1 MQLDAIEDAESG
13 SSSEDD
19 YLLELADM
27 TEYEGVLPK
36 DNYSSP
42 FYIDV
47 PVPQQLGDHR
57 HLGDDTQ
64 SYVREYPTAILADRF
79 DKWRK
84 LLKSLVA
91 YLREVAAAQ
100 EQYARI
106 NAHLKSSVKFSFL
119 ADLEEGTNRVV
130 EQLKRPSSPSQQG
143 AENAQDSYFQVPES
157 GSNGFLRYG
166 SGSIQ
171 DLQVSLK
178 KYHMTVSGQQLKA
191 SRELNNVVI
200 PKLEELRR
208 NLSSKIKEI
217 KELSYDFKTNI
228 HEQVALT
235 GQLLQKY
242 IASID
247 LLSAAEDS
255 PSFKGDGQRLKP
267 KHDPYLLKLQL
278 DLQLKRQLLEENY
291 LQEAYINLQTSG
303 MELEKIVYG
312 QIQNALQK
320 FAHIMDIEASAAI
333 NGLSQELRRGIL
345 SKPTTIEWD
354 DFVGLHPTCLLNWKS
369 SDPVPPPR
377 RLSDIRYPKMKSSMA
392 KCIRAG
398 YLMKKS
404 KLLKNYNKGYF
415 VLTSNYLHEFKSSDF
430 FKMANEGEKA
440 PLKKINFAPL
450 GSISLNE
457 STITEALPQKF
468 ILSSTCACI
477 DSQETCLSATSSGGT
492 FAPIQGSRS
501 SVSLGKLLKGA
512 AKPGKALTSAKSPT
526 VEISKSNVW
535 TFKPSA
541 TQPEKEFKKWC
552 SELRHL
558 SGFNTTLERCRYI
571 EEKIVKAHSRASSKA
586 SQSSLG
592 TPPEGPGRA
601 QKPQFIDIKGL
612 SPMAYNVASPVN
624 TPAFDDNGNLI
635 MVGERNMSLHTPSGL
650 SFQGA
655 SSFTNTLSSDGTGLQ
670 SRTPTPV
677 DTAATFT
684 EANVNSVQP
693 SLLQPGGGSSVSSPR
708 STESINNSG
717 GYFAIPVNRSQ
728 PQRDSRSSSQNRSDR
743 SPPSTNVPLLR
754 VTSQSGNEQQ
764 PGRPSLYKQASS
776 PSLTSIKSRPTQLVL
791 KHKRNLSFQSLAEM
805 VSK

>member
-13 SSSEDD
+13 SSSDDD
-19 YLLELADM
+19 YLLELADV
-27 TEYEGVLPK
+27 TEFEGVLPK
-36 DNYSSP
+36 DHYSSP
-42 FYIDV
+42 FYVDV
-47 PVPQQLGDHR
+47 PVPQSLGDHR

-64 SYVREYPTAILADRF
+64 SYVREYPTSILADRF

-100 EQYARI
+100 EQHARI
-106 NAHLKSSVKFSFL
+106 NAHLKSAVKFSFL
-119 ADLEEGTNRVV
+119 ADLEEGTNKVV
-130 EQLKRPSSPSQQG
+130 EQLKRPSSPSQSG
-143 AENAQDSYFQVPES
+143 AESAQDSYFQVQE
-157 GSNGFLRYG
+157 GCSNGFLRYG

-178 KYHMTVSGQQLKA
+178 KYHMTVSNQQLKA

-217 KELSYDFKTNI
+217 KELSNDFKTNI

-242 IASID
+242 IASVD
-247 LLSAAEDS
+247 LLSTAEDS
-255 PSFKGDGQRLKP
+255 TSSKSTGQRLKP

-312 QIQNALQK
+312 QIQTALQK
-320 FAHIMDIEASAAI
+320 FAHYMDIESCAAI
-333 NGLSQELRRGIL
+333 NGICQELRRGIL

-377 RLSDIRYPKMKSSMA
+377 RLSDIRYPKMKSPMA

-430 FKMANEGEKA
+430 FKMANNGEK
-440 PLKKINFAPL
+440 PSLKKINFDPL
-450 GSISLNE
+450 GSIPLNE
-457 STITEALPQKF
+457 STVTEALPQKF
-468 ILSSTCACI
+468 VLCSTWAGI
-477 DSQETCLSATSSGGT
+477 DSQEAGLSATSSGT
-492 FAPIQGSRS
+492 SFTSMQGSRS

-512 AKPGKALTSAKSPT
+512 AKPGKALTSAKAST
-526 VEISKSNVW
+526 SEITKGHVW
-535 TFKPSA
+535 TFKPST
-541 TQPEKEFKKWC
+541 TQSEKDFKKWC
-552 SELRHL
+552 GELRQL
-558 SGFNTTLERCRYI
+558 AGFNSTLERCRYI

-586 SQSSLG
+586 SQSSIG

-612 SPMAYNVASPVN
+612 SPIGYNIASPIN

-635 MVGERNMSLHTPSGL
+635 MAGDRNMSLLTPSGL

-655 SSFTNTLSSDGTGLQ
+655 PSLTNTISSDGTSLQ
-670 SRTPTPV
+670 SRSPTPV

-684 EANVNSVQP
+684 EGNLNAVQP
-693 SLLQPGGGSSVSSPR
+693 GVGQSGGGGSISSPR

-728 PQRDSRSSSQNRSDR
+728 PQRDSVPSSQSRADR
-743 SPPSTNVPLLR
+743 APPSGSVPLLR
-754 VTSQSGNEQQ
+754 VTSQSGNVEQ
-764 PGRPSLYKQASS
+764 PGRPSLYKQTSS
-776 PSLTSIKSRPTQLVL
+776 PSLTSIKSRQTQLVL